1 MSSILTEPFTPSS
14 AASPNGREP
23 AAPPPEVRAEV
34 MTVTP
39 EIAQEWADLNTRNR
53 NVRYNRVAQPARDMA
68 AGKWA
73 LNGESVK
80 IAADGTI
87 LDGQHRIYA
96 CIQAGTPFE
105 TFVVRG
111 LPLAAQD
118 TIDTGISRRMAD
130 QLAIRGEANANI
142 QAAIARQAFR
152 WLRGVRMSGGTDKEA
167 THSEMLALIDA
178 EPRIRE
184 ATTWAVKARNAFR
197 PVNSS
202 TWGMA
207 WLLFHG
213 SDHLTAEVFLDAVIT
228 GADIG
233 LTHPAMAFRNRMTK
247 ARDNGERLSQYEQL
261 GYLIM
266 AWNAFKDDR
275 TLGKLLPPRGGFT
288 PKTFPE
294 PR

>member
-1 MSSILTEPFTPSS
+1 MTSILTEPFTPSQT
-14 AASPNGREP
+14 AGPNGRT
-23 AAPPPEVRAEV
+23 APPPEIRAEV
-34 MTVTP
+34 ITVTP
-39 EIAQEWADLNTRNR
+39 ELAREWTALNTRNR
-53 NVRYNRVAQPARDMA
+53 NVRYGKVAQQARDMK
-68 AGKWA
+68 AGTWA

-80 IAADGTI
+80 IAVDGTI
-87 LDGQHRIYA
+87 LDGQHRLYA
-96 CIQAGTPFE
+96 CIQAEVPFT

-111 LPLAAQD
+111 LPLEAQD
-118 TIDTGISRRMAD
+118 TIDTGTARRMAD
-130 QLAIRGEANANI
+130 QLAIRDEPNANI
-142 QAAIARQAFR
+142 MAAIARQAYR
-152 WLRGVRMSGGTDKEA
+152 WIHGIRMTGGTDKEA
-167 THSEMLALIDA
+167 THSELLALMEA

-184 ATTWAVKARNAFR
+184 ATTWAVRARNAFR
-197 PVNSS
+197 PVNAS

-213 SDHLTAEVFLDAVIT
+213 TDYLTAEVFLEKVIT

-247 ARDNGERLSQYEQL
+247 ARDNGERLNQYEQL

-266 AWNAFKDDR
+266 AWNAFKEGR

-288 PKTFPE
+288 AKTFPE